1 MNSTYFARPDIEI
14 IKGEEFVCKIYFF
27 SRLLQTKW
35 SYRVF
40 NVETIFCMLSFLK
53 LHGEINNRRRERK
66 GRTLLAFLTVNR

>member
-1 MNSTYFARPDIEI
+1 MNSTYFARTDIELI
-14 IKGEEFVCKIYFF
+14 RTQEIVCKIYFF
-27 SRLLQTKW
+27 LLTKW

-40 NVETIFCMLSFLK
+40 SVEIILCMLSYLT